1 MSLSRKKDVWPSVP
15 ALFGNVWAGDP
26 LRAMEE
32 LLGRDAQVARHA
44 RAPHAFMPSVEVKEN
59 SEGYVVKADLPGIKL
74 DDVKVT
80 LTGNVLRIEGHRAEE
95 AVEDK
100 DRFHVTERT
109 YGAFARSFALPEG
122 TDSES
127 VVATMKEGV
136 LSVTI
141 PKRPEEKPRQIRI
154 NTAPKSEQS

>member
-80 LTGNVLRIEGHRAEE
+80 LTGNVLRIEGHRAEFFYFAE
-95 AVEDK
+95 
-100 DRFHVTERT
+100 ERS
-109 YGAFARSFALPEG
+109 R
-122 TDSES
+122 ES
-127 VVATMKEGV
+127 QGLWFDVRRLSGEPQSLRLV
-136 LSVTI
+136 LTSTSACPI
-141 PKRPEEKPRQIRI
+141 T
-154 NTAPKSEQS
+154 TAGGNLRLR